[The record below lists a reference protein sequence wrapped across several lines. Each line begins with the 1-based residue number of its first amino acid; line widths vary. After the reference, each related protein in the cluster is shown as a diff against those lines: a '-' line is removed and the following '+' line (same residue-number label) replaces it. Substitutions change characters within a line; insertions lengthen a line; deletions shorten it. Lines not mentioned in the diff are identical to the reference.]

1 MIILAMDPSGS
12 YKYGSG
18 TTGWCMV
25 STLTREILE
34 LDNIK
39 AKHFKTKEEYI
50 KAHDDILE
58 LIKPETL
65 VIENFILYQGTA
77 ATLYNQE
84 LETSELIGYICGKAK
99 ERGINIVRQNAQL
112 IKTKMYKPHIL
123 LNIVNQKKEQLV
135 LKTTKKDRQQW
146 IFNGKRISNHM
157 VDSIRHA
164 FYYITR
170 ENQKEN
176 KDETI

>member
-25 STLTREILE
+25 STMTHQILE
-34 LDNIK
+34 VDNIK
-39 AKHFKTKEEYI
+39 AKKYKTKEEYI
-50 KAHDDILE
+50 QAHNEILDFV
-58 LIKPETL
+58 KPSVL

-77 ATLYNQE
+77 ANLYNQE

-99 ERGINIVRQNAQL
+99 ERGIEVVRQNAQL
-112 IKTKMYKPHIL
+112 IKTALYRPNIL
-123 LNIVNQKKEQLV
+123 LNVVNQKQEQLV
-135 LKTTKKDRQQW
+135 WKKTKKDIQQW
-146 IFNGKRISNHM
+146 FFKGERISNHM

-170 ENQKEN
+170 EEQKEN
-176 KDETI
+176 KNETI